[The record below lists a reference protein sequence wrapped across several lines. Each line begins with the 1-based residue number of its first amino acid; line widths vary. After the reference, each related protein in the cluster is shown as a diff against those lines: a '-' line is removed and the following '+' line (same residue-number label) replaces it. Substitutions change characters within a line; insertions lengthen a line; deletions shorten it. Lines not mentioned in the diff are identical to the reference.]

1 MIGNNNT
8 SFSKNLQQ
16 DNSETV
22 TNGHDKETPKDIL
35 KDIDVQKKDRK
46 LLIIWDLYNSIIMEY
61 QKVISLLDNTQNQP
75 TAFRTKDFVGIMMDH
90 IERTIL
96 IVKLHSKFQ
105 WWR

>member
-16 DNSETV
+16 NNSETV
-22 TNGHDKETPKDIL
+22 TNEHDKETPKDIL

-46 LLIIWDLYNSIIMEY
+46 LLIIWDLYNTIIMEY

-75 TAFRTKDFVGIMMDH
+75 TAFRTKNLVGIMMDH
-90 IERTIL
+90 IEHTIL